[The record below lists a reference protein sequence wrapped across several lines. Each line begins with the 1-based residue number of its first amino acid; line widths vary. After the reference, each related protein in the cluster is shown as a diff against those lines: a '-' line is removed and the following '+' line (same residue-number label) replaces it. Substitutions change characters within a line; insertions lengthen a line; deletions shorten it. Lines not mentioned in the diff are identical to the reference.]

1 MKNLVMISRECALDM
16 PKKQL
21 IEMYEDATKD
31 KMGFILFDLD
41 GDKDK
46 KFRKNWEEYYELE
59 D

>member
-1 MKNLVMISRECALDM
+1 MISRECALDM